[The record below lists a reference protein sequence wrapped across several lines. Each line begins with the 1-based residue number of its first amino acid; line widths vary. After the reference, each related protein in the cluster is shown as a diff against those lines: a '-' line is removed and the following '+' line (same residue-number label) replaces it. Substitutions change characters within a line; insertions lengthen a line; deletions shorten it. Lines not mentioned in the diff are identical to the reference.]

1 MKFFI
6 VGEIFE
12 KNRNYNDEV
21 ISEMC
26 EAIRYQYSDNH
37 NSKDESIEIYT
48 LDTFSTITP
57 INTIQR
63 ALNYFD
69 DIDKIVF
76 TSGYESSKCCRI
88 IYDIAH
94 EYSDNKIIH
103 PNDFNKIIDDYRKG
117 KFNVLEDNKNKK
129 ARKIFISQPLSGIP
143 EEESTKQRLKAEDV
157 LRKYYE
163 SEGE

>member
-6 VGEIFE
+6 VGEIVE

-63 ALNYFD
+63 ALNYLD

-94 EYSDNKIIH
+94 EYVDNKILH
-103 PNDFNKIIDDYRKG
+103 PDDLNKIIDDYRK
-117 KFNVLEDNKNKK
+117 
-129 ARKIFISQPLSGIP
+129 
-143 EEESTKQRLKAEDV
+143 
-157 LRKYYE
+157 
-163 SEGE
+163 